1 MRSLPP
7 LNAVRAFEAAA
18 RRGSFTAAAAELG
31 VSHAAISR
39 HVRGLEARLGVPLLR
54 REGRGLA
61 PTEAGEAFAAVV
73 ADAFD
78 RLSQGMVTIAAF
90 AGRGRLRLSVEP
102 AFAGRWLVARL
113 GAFRDRHPGIDV
125 ELDPT
130 QRLADF
136 RTDQTDLAIRYGRG
150 GWPGVVAERLVRVM
164 DYPVCAPALA
174 AALAAPADLKR
185 QTLLHDESAQTW
197 ALWLAAAGVT
207 DIDATRGPR
216 FHDVALALDAA
227 AAGQGVA
234 MGDDVLCARDIA
246 AGRLVRL
253 FDIEVPRNWYWLVM
267 PEGRRLS
274 PAAGAFRSWLLG
286 CFPSVEE
293 ETG

>member
-1 MRSLPP
+1 MRPLPP

-39 HVRGLEARLGVPLLR
+39 HVRGLEARLGVPLLLR
-54 REGRGLA
+54 DGRGLA
-61 PTEAGEAFAAVV
+61 PTEAGRAFAAVV

-78 RLSQGMVTIAAF
+78 RLSQGMVAIAAE

-102 AFAGRWLVARL
+102 AFAGRWLVPRL
-113 GAFRDRHPGIDV
+113 GDFRKVHPGIDI

-130 QRLADF
+130 QRLVDLRAE
-136 RTDQTDLAIRYGRG
+136 QTDLAIRYGAG
-150 GWPGVVAERLVRVM
+150 GWSGVVTERLVRVM

-174 AALAAPADLKR
+174 PALRQPADLR
-185 QTLLHDESAQTW
+185 GQTLLHDESAQTW
-197 ALWLAAAGVT
+197 ALWLVAAGVAG
-207 DIDATRGPR
+207 IDATRGPR

-227 AAGQGVA
+227 MAGQGVA

-246 AGRLVRL
+246 SGRLVRL
-253 FDIEVPRNWYWLVM
+253 FDVTVTRNWYWLVM
-267 PEGRRLS
+267 PEGRRLP

-286 CFPSVEE
+286 CLPPVEE
-293 ETG
+293 EG

>member
-1 MRSLPP
+1 MRPLPP

-39 HVRGLEARLGVPLLR
+39 HVRGLEARLGVPLLLR
-54 REGRGLA
+54 DGRGLA
-61 PTEAGEAFAAVV
+61 PTEAGRAFAAVV

-78 RLSQGMVTIAAF
+78 RLSQGMVAIAAE

-102 AFAGRWLVARL
+102 AFAGRWLVPRL
-113 GAFRDRHPGIDV
+113 GDFRQSHPGIDI

-130 QRLADF
+130 QRLVDLRAE
-136 RTDQTDLAIRYGRG
+136 QIDLAIRYGTG
-150 GWPGVVAERLVRVM
+150 GWSGVVAERLVRVM
-164 DYPVCAPALA
+164 DYPVCTPALAPALRQ
-174 AALAAPADLKR
+174 PADLR
-185 QTLLHDESAQTW
+185 GQTLLHDESAQTW
-197 ALWLAAAGVT
+197 ALWLQAAGVEG
-207 DIDATRGPR
+207 IDATRGPR

-253 FDIEVPRNWYWLVM
+253 FDVTVTRNWYWLVM
-267 PEGRRLS
+267 PEGRRL
-274 PAAGAFRSWLLG
+274 PAAAGAFRSWLLG
-286 CFPSVEE
+286 CLPPVEDE
-293 ETG
+293 G

>member
-1 MRSLPP
+1 MRPLPP

-39 HVRGLEARLGVPLLR
+39 HVRGLEARLGVPLLLR
-54 REGRGLA
+54 DGRGLA
-61 PTEAGEAFAAVV
+61 PTEAGRAFAAVV

-78 RLSQGMVTIAAF
+78 RLSRGMVAISAE

-102 AFAGRWLVARL
+102 AFAGRWLVPRL
-113 GAFRDRHPGIDV
+113 GDFRQSHPGIDI

-130 QRLADF
+130 LRLADF
-136 RTDQTDLAIRYGRG
+136 RGDQTDLAIRYGRG
-150 GWPGVVAERLVRVM
+150 GWPGVAAEKLVQVM

-174 AALAAPADLKR
+174 VTLATPADLR
-185 QTLLHDESAQTW
+185 GQTLLHDESAQTW
-197 ALWLAAAGVT
+197 SLWLAEVGVEG
-207 DIDATRGPR
+207 IDATRGPR

-227 AAGQGVA
+227 MAGQGVA

-253 FDIEVPRNWYWLVM
+253 FDVSVPRSWYWLAM
-267 PEGRRLS
+267 PEDRRLS
-274 PAAGAFRSWLLG
+274 PAAGAFRAWLLDEL
-286 CFPSVEE
+286 PQVEE
-293 ETG
+293 EG

>member
-1 MRSLPP
+1 MRPLPP

-39 HVRGLEARLGVPLLR
+39 HVRGLEARLGVPLLL

-61 PTEAGEAFAAVV
+61 PTEAGRAFAAVV

-78 RLSQGMVTIAAF
+78 RLSQGMVVIAAE

-102 AFAGRWLVARL
+102 AFAGRWLVPRL
-113 GAFRDRHPGIDV
+113 GAFRKLHPGIDI

-130 QRLADF
+130 LRLADF
-136 RTDQTDLAIRYGRG
+136 RADQTDLAIRYGRG
-150 GWPGVVAERLVRVM
+150 GWPGLAVEKLMQVM
-164 DYPVCAPALA
+164 DYPVCAPAVAAGLA
-174 AALAAPADLKR
+174 TPADLR
-185 QTLLHDESAQTW
+185 GQTLLHDESAQTW
-197 ALWLAAAGVT
+197 SLWLAAAGIT
-207 DIDATRGPR
+207 GIDASRGPR
-216 FHDVALALDAA
+216 FLDVALALDAA
-227 AAGQGVA
+227 MAGEGVA

-253 FDIEVPRNWYWLVM
+253 FDVSVPRSWYWLAM
-267 PEGRRLS
+267 PEDRRLS
-274 PAAGAFRSWLLG
+274 PAAGAFRAWLLG
-286 CFPSVEE
+286 ELPPVEE
-293 ETG
+293 EG

>member
-1 MRSLPP
+1 MRPLPP

-39 HVRGLEARLGVPLLR
+39 HVRGLEARLGVPLLLR
-54 REGRGLA
+54 DGRGLA
-61 PTEAGEAFAAVV
+61 PTEAGRAFAAVV

-78 RLSQGMVTIAAF
+78 RLSQGMVAIAAE

-102 AFAGRWLVARL
+102 AFAGRWLVPRL
-113 GAFRDRHPGIDV
+113 GEFRKIHPAIDI

-130 QRLADF
+130 NRLVDLRAE
-136 RTDQTDLAIRYGRG
+136 QTDLAIRYGPG
-150 GWPGVVAERLVRVM
+150 GWTGVVAEALVRVM

-174 AALAAPADLKR
+174 ASLRRPEDLR
-185 QTLLHDESAQTW
+185 DQTLLHDESAQTW
-197 ALWLAAAGVT
+197 ALWLKAAGVEG
-207 DIDATRGPR
+207 IDATRGPR

-227 AAGQGVA
+227 MAGQGVA

-246 AGRLVRL
+246 AGRLARL
-253 FDIEVPRNWYWLVM
+253 FDVSVPRSWYWLVM

-274 PAAGAFRSWLLG
+274 PAAGAFRAWLLEG
-286 CFPSVEE
+286 FPPVEE
-293 ETG
+293 G

>member
-1 MRSLPP
+1 MRPLPP

-39 HVRGLEARLGVPLLR
+39 HVRGLEARLGVPLLL

-61 PTEAGEAFAAVV
+61 PTEAGRAFAAVV

-78 RLSQGMVTIAAF
+78 RLSQGMVAISAES
-90 AGRGRLRLSVEP
+90 GRGRLRLSVEP
-102 AFAGRWLVARL
+102 AFAGRWLVPRL
-113 GAFRDRHPGIDV
+113 GDFRQSHPGIDI

-130 QRLADF
+130 QRLADL
-136 RTDQTDLAIRYGRG
+136 RAEQTDLAIRYGHG
-150 GWPGVVAERLVRVM
+150 GWSGVEAERLVRVM

-174 AALAAPADLKR
+174 ASLQQPADLR
-185 QTLLHDESAQTW
+185 GQTLLHDESAQTW
-197 ALWLAAAGVT
+197 ALWLVAAGV
-207 DIDATRGPR
+207 DGIDATRGPR

-227 AAGQGVA
+227 MAGQGVA

-253 FDIEVPRNWYWLVM
+253 FDVTVPRNWYWLAM

-286 CFPSVEE
+286 ALPPVEE
-293 ETG
+293 EG

>member
-1 MRSLPP
+1 MRPLPP

-39 HVRGLEARLGVPLLR
+39 HVRGLEARLGVPLLL

-61 PTEAGEAFAAVV
+61 PTEAGRAFAAVV

-78 RLSQGMVTIAAF
+78 RLSRGMVAISEE
-90 AGRGRLRLSVEP
+90 AGRGRMRLSVEP
-102 AFAGRWLVARL
+102 AFAGRWLVPRL
-113 GAFRDRHPGIDV
+113 GAFRKLHPGIDI

-136 RTDQTDLAIRYGRG
+136 RGDQTDLAIRYGQG
-150 GWPGVVAERLVRVM
+150 GWSGLVVEKLVQVM
-164 DYPVCAPALA
+164 DYPVCAPSVAAGLA
-174 AALAAPADLKR
+174 VPADLR
-185 QTLLHDESAQTW
+185 GHTLLHDESAQTW
-197 ALWLAAAGVT
+197 ALWLAAAGVQG
-207 DIDATRGPR
+207 IDATRGPR
-216 FHDVALALDAA
+216 FLDVALALDAA
-227 AAGQGVA
+227 IAGQGVA

-253 FDIEVPRNWYWLVM
+253 FDVTVPRNWYWLVM
-267 PEGRRLS
+267 PQDGRLS
-274 PAAGAFRSWLLG
+274 PAAGAFRAWLLG
-286 CFPSVEE
+286 ELPTVEE
-293 ETG
+293 DG